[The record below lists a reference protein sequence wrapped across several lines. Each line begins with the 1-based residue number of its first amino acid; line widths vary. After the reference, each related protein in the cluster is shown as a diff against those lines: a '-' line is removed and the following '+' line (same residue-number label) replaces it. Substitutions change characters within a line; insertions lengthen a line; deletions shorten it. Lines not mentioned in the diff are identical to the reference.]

1 MRIIHTADWQ
11 LGKSFARFTPEVRA
25 ALTDARFD
33 AVDTIGR
40 LAREKAV
47 SHVVVA
53 GDVFDT
59 TGPSDREIVQAVT
72 RMSRA
77 ECTWWLMPGNHDHI
91 RSGGLWDRVR
101 AKLAPNIRILDR
113 PEPVEISSGAWLL
126 PAPLEF
132 RHTQEDPTDAMTAMA
147 TPPGAVRIGLAHG
160 SIVDFAKRGE
170 AKNLL
175 PPNRAELSGL
185 DYLALGD
192 WHGFQMIGGRT
203 CYSGT
208 PETDRFDR
216 EVGSVALVEL
226 NAGALPSVE
235 RIETGRFHWMQRQW
249 RISDAA
255 DFAAERARLEGEVDP
270 VRTLLRLELSGA
282 IGIADRAA
290 VIAEAEGDLSDALR
304 WCEIDDR
311 ELHGRPTDDDLAAM
325 NVEGTLGAAA
335 RLLQMDCDAGGP
347 ETAVAAKALERLYV
361 ETIRA
366 GDLS

>member
-11 LGKSFARFTPEVRA
+11 LGRSFARFTPEVRS

-33 AVDTIGR
+33 AIDAIGGI
-40 LAREKAV
+40 AREKRV
-47 SHVVVA
+47 DHVVVA

-77 ECTWWLMPGNHDHI
+77 ACTWWLMPGNHDHA
-91 RSGGLWDRVR
+91 RAGGLWDRVR
-101 AKLAPNIRILDR
+101 AKMSPNVRILDR
-113 PEPVEISSGAWLL
+113 PEAVEIADGAWVL

-132 RHTQEDPTDAMTAMA
+132 RHTREDPTEAMTEMA
-147 TPPGAVRIGLAHG
+147 TPPGAIRIGLAHG
-160 SIVDFAKRGE
+160 SIVDFEKKGD

-175 PPNRAELSGL
+175 PPNRAEISGL

-216 EVGSVALVEL
+216 EVGSIALVDVASGS
-226 NAGALPSVE
+226 NPGVE
-235 RIETGRFHWMQRQW
+235 RIETGRFHWPEQTW
-249 RISDAA
+249 RVDTAA
-255 DFAAERARLEGEVDP
+255 DFVAARARLEAGFDP
-270 VRTLLRLELSGA
+270 VRTLLRLKLVGA
-282 IGIADRAA
+282 LGIADRAS
-290 VIAEAEGDLSDALR
+290 VIAEAEGDLTDTLR

-311 ELHGRPTDDDLAAM
+311 DLLGRPTADDLAAM
-325 NVEGTLGAAA
+325 SVEGTLGAAA
-335 RLLQMDCDAGGP
+335 RLLQADCDAGGP
-347 ETAVAAKALERLYV
+347 DAAIAARALERLYV

-366 GDLS
+366 GDVA

>member
-11 LGKSFARFTPEVRA
+11 IGKSFARFTPEVRS

-33 AVDTIGR
+33 AIDVIGG
-40 LAREKAV
+40 LARERGV
-47 SHVVVA
+47 GNVVVA

-77 ECTWWLMPGNHDHI
+77 DCTWWLMPGNHDYA

-101 AKLAPNIRILDR
+101 AKLAPNIRIVDR
-113 PEPVEISSGAWLL
+113 PEPVEVSEGAWLL

-132 RHTQEDPTDAMTAMA
+132 RHTREDPTDAMTAMA

-160 SIVDFAKRGE
+160 SVVDFAQRGE

-192 WHGFQMIGGRT
+192 WHGFQMIGNRT

-216 EVGSVALVEL
+216 DVGTIALVEVK
-226 NAGALPSVE
+226 AGALPAVE
-235 RIETGRFHWMQRQW
+235 RIETGRYHWLQRRW
-249 RISDAA
+249 SISDASE
-255 DFAAERARLEGEVDP
+255 FAAARARLEAEVDP

-282 IGIADRAA
+282 IGIAERAA

-311 ELHGRPTDDDLAAM
+311 ELLGRPTDDDLAAM
-325 NVEGTLGAAA
+325 SVEGTLGAAA
-335 RLLQMDCDAGGP
+335 RLLRADCDAGGP
-347 ETAVAAKALERLYV
+347 DAAVAAKALERLYV

-366 GDLS
+366 GEPS

>member
-1 MRIIHTADWQ
+1 MRILHTADWQ
-11 LGKSFARFTPEVRA
+11 LGKSFARFTPEVRS

-33 AVDTIGR
+33 AVDAIGR
-40 LAREKAV
+40 LAREKGV
-47 SHVVVA
+47 GHVVVA

-77 ECTWWLMPGNHDHI
+77 DCTWWLMPGNHDHV
-91 RSGGLWDRVR
+91 RSAGLWDRVR
-101 AKLAPNIRILDR
+101 AKLAPNVRILDR
-113 PEPVEISSGAWLL
+113 PEPLEIADGAWLL

-132 RHTQEDPTDAMTAMA
+132 RHTREDPTDAMTAMA

-160 SIVDFAKRGE
+160 SIVDFAQRGE

-216 EVGSVALVEL
+216 EVGSVALVEA
-226 NAGALPSVE
+226 NAGALPVVE
-235 RIETGRFHWMQRQW
+235 RIETGRFHWLQRQW
-249 RISDAA
+249 RISDTV
-255 DFAAERARLEGEVDP
+255 DFAAERAKLEAEVDP

-282 IGIADRAA
+282 ISIAERAA
-290 VIAEAEGDLSDALR
+290 VIAQAEGDLSDALR

-311 ELHGRPTDDDLAAM
+311 ELLGRPTEDDLAAM
-325 NVEGTLGAAA
+325 SVEGTLGAAA
-335 RLLQMDCDAGGP
+335 RLLQADCQVGGP
-347 ETAVAAKALERLYV
+347 DVAVAAKALERLYV

-366 GDLS
+366 GELS